1 MNDFLIIY
9 GFLTAASIIVCLP
22 LSVVIMFKKTT
33 ILGQKIAIAV
43 SVLALL
49 MIAFLPISKI
59 LFVNFSGIEY
69 IKLLFVNIRDNY
81 FELSEL
87 FPIQCSLFF
96 APAISMFILSF
107 YKNGGIIGGIL
118 MLLAVCWWF
127 YEISS
132 LHIGEIGFG
141 AYLYALCAV
150 LNCFTPLFNRIE
162 NRQFQLS

>member
-9 GFLTAASIIVCLP
+9 GFLAAASIIVCLP

-33 ILGQKIAIAV
+33 KLGQKIAIAV

-49 MIAFLPISKI
+49 MIAFLPIS
-59 LFVNFSGIEY
+59 
-69 IKLLFVNIRDNY
+69 KLLFVNIRDNY

-162 NRQFQLS
+162 NKQFQLS